1 MTIIDNIRK
10 RRTTPQHCKDK
21 VAMSLLKQLFW
32 MLEIDVPKIAKRY
45 NINVEFKIYKFGE
58 IQINALHNF
67 KESQRYEHDPKFN
80 PFEYDILIV
89 DYKDVLYSIIHYDD
103 TLAEVER
110 HLKTADSHRKILALE
125 EFKEYRAYEH
135 FNENFKSNGDLI
147 R

>member
-1 MTIIDNIRK
+1 MTIINRIK
-10 RRTTPQHCKDK
+10 QRRNTPSPCKDK

-45 NINVEFKIYKFGE
+45 NINVEFRIYKFGE

-89 DYKDVLYSIIHYDD
+89 DYKDVLYSIIHYDN

-110 HLKTADSHRKILALE
+110 RLKAADSHRKILALE

-135 FNENFKSNGDLI
+135 FNENFKNNGDLI